1 MDDELRLLEHELKTS
16 SKDVALLV
24 RYARLL
30 ARHGVEPAP
39 DLNESV
45 QRVRAAMAHRPEHVG
60 IERGDEVWVEEQKT
74 NNWVDGRW
82 RGIVTEVLLQPTP
95 VGGAFYLQ
103 FRVRPLFPDE
113 EDLDAEPI
121 PFRKAPLP
129 EQRVRGLIL
138 DRDDHLEL
146 VAKKT
151 GST

>member
-1 MDDELRLLEHELKTS
+1 MDDELRLLEHELRAS
-16 SKDVALLV
+16 GKDAALLV
-24 RYARLL
+24 RYAHLL
-30 ARHGVEPAP
+30 ARRGAEPPA

-45 QRVRAAMAHRPEHVG
+45 QRIRAAMAHRPEHAG

-74 NNWVDGRW
+74 NNWVVGRW
-82 RGIVTEVLLQPTP
+82 RGIVTEVLLEPAAAS
-95 VGGAFYLQ
+95 GAFYLQ

-138 DRDDHLEL
+138 DREDHLEL
-146 VAKKT
+146 IAKN
-151 GST
+151 STAT